1 MSMPGR
7 MEITIKINQFP
18 SDVATVQNGWKEF
31 RVECSDRE
39 VSITLRPKMFAKLEE
54 AKAKYPEWVAAITGQ
69 MGPATSKGFVL
80 SEPNIQVFERKP
92 KVVSSTSE
100 PQNQSE
106 S

>member
-1 MSMPGR
+1 MNTPGK

-31 RVECSDRE
+31 RVECNGRE
-39 VSITLRPKMFAKLEE
+39 VSITLRPKMFTKLEE

-69 MGPATSKGFVL
+69 MGPETPKGFVL

-92 KVVSSTSE
+92 KSE
-100 PQNQSE
+100 PKQG
-106 S
+106 